1 MLTSWTREGHFR
13 VWNTKLNQV
22 DSFSERPLKMKKH
35 AIFLDHFYD
44 YVDLFF
50 FFFEFYHMYSLSD
63 IKL

>member
-50 FFFEFYHMYSLSD
+50 FF
-63 IKL
+63 